1 MGKSTLA
8 AFGFC
13 IISLFAGC
21 GSGRSELDFDD
32 AQPLP
37 SVDAVGFRDNSVAP
51 NGTTSVRI
59 EFNPG
64 ADLDGHD
71 FDGDEDYISSQFTL
85 IVSLP
90 QGTEYGD
97 DTSKIT
103 DSVFGDVIF
112 GHPDHRDPDLIGA
125 CGDGRTILQY
135 NFRRGEF
142 GDPTAL
148 DNGEVYLKF
157 DLTVQASADGKLVE
171 VTSRID
177 APASACGV
185 GAERS
190 AQIYVR

>member
-1 MGKSTLA
+1 MGGLKVMAIVGL
-8 AFGFC
+8 C
-13 IISLFAGC
+13 IMPVLSGC
-21 GSGRSELDFDD
+21 GGGSDFSG
-32 AQPLP
+32 AQPTP
-37 SVDAVGFRDNSVAP
+37 SVDSLGFRDRTVPP

-64 ADLDGHD
+64 ADITGYDIDGNPE
-71 FDGDEDYISSQFTL
+71 FTSSRFTL

-90 QGTEYGD
+90 PGTEYGD

-103 DSVFGDVIF
+103 DSVFGDQIF

-142 GDPTAL
+142 GDPTTL
-148 DNGEVYLKF
+148 DHGEVYLKF
-157 DLTVQASADGKLVE
+157 DLSVPPSAQGSTVHA
-171 VTSRID
+171 TSLIN
-177 APASACGV
+177 PPLSACAT

-190 AQIYVR
+190 ARITVDD